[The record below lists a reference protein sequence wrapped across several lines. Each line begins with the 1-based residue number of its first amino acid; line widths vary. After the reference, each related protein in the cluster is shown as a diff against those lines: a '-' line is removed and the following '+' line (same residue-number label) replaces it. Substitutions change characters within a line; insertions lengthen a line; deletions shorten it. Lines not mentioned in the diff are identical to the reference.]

1 MRSIL
6 VPIFR
11 KGRPFSIRC
20 DLAGTSP
27 LFLRCFFSL
36 KTAANLF
43 FFKNLLLPKMTNN
56 GFFSVRS
63 GTNLW
68 WCFCFGPGELWIDRT
83 TFFMG
88 VSFLLWWLTGPMMR
102 TRRRPPCS
110 RWWGDESIR
119 PSRWASG
126 RPFASVAGSL
136 FSFVSGHSFSLS
148 LSLSLFYSLLFFFS
162 IFLRFFLKRR
172 FTFFLRR
179 SSRLGF
185 GFIGA
190 AGKTIESVWVW
201 VFRFFLDSFALCPS
215 TRYSANAKFFDEKK
229 TEKSDRVAL
238 FFNQSK

>member
-1 MRSIL
+1 MGIGPAICVSRR
-6 VPIFR
+6 VAF
-11 KGRPFSIRC
+11 
-20 DLAGTSP
+20 
-27 LFLRCFFSL
+27 FFSL
-36 KTAANLF
+36 FFLSFRGTLF
-43 FFKNLLLPKMTNN
+43 FF
-56 GFFSVRS
+56 
-63 GTNLW
+63 
-68 WCFCFGPGELWIDRT
+68 
-83 TFFMG
+83 
-88 VSFLLWWLTGPMMR
+88 
-102 TRRRPPCS
+102 
-110 RWWGDESIR
+110 
-119 PSRWASG
+119 
-126 RPFASVAGSL
+126 
-136 FSFVSGHSFSLS
+136 LS